1 MALRTILTFPDARL
15 KTTAAEVTTLDG
27 RIAQLCEDLAETMY
41 AAPGIGLAATQVG
54 DPSRVIVLDVH
65 TKDEGPG
72 KHLLKLV
79 NPVVAEREGEIV
91 FEEGCLSVP
100 DFTAEVKRASR
111 ILLRAWTP
119 DEKEIAIEAD
129 GLLAVALQHEIDH
142 LDGRLFIDRLSRLKR
157 DLYRARQRKLD
168 RQGRP
173 PSSGRTPPMI

>member
-1 MALRTILTFPDARL
+1 MPLRTILSYPDPRL
-15 KTTAAEVTTLDG
+15 KQRASAVTTIDESVA
-27 RIAQLCEDLAETMY
+27 RLCEDMAETMY

-54 DPSRVIVLDVH
+54 EPKRVIVLDVH
-65 TKDEGPG
+65 DKDEGPG

-79 NPVVAEREGEIV
+79 NPVIADREGEIT

-100 DFTAEVKRASR
+100 DFTADVKRARR

-119 DEKEIAIEAD
+119 EEKEVEVEAEE
-129 GLLAVALQHEIDH
+129 LFAVAIQHELDH

-157 DLYRARQRKLD
+157 DLYRARQKKLE

-173 PSSGRTPPMI
+173 TSSGRAPHII

>member
-1 MALRTILTFPDARL
+1 MALRTILTYPDPRL
-15 KTTAAEVTTLDG
+15 KNAAADVANLDG

-54 DPSRVIVLDVH
+54 EPLRVIVLDVH
-65 TKDEGPG
+65 EQGEPPGTK
-72 KHLLKLV
+72 LLKLV
-79 NPVVAEREGEIV
+79 NPVIAEREGEIT

-100 DFTAEVKRASR
+100 DFTADVKRASR

-119 DEKEIAIEAD
+119 DEKEVAIEAD
-129 GLLAVALQHEIDH
+129 GLLAVALQHELDH
-142 LDGRLFIDRLSRLKR
+142 LDGKLFIDRLSRLKR

-173 PSSGRTPPMI
+173 ASSGRTPPLI